1 MNGLIILSALG
12 AIVLLA
18 GSFGMKRWLVHLS
31 VIGLIAAFV
40 VNLFD
45 WNIAPEDAF
54 FYSDMVWVNRFA
66 VVFTQVIIALSVL
79 LLLLSQHHMR
89 GDPMH
94 GTEFFSIL
102 LFTVVGAQ
110 VMVMFNNLIMLFIGI
125 EILSI
130 SLYVLAGSYKRDVNS
145 NEASLKYFLM
155 GSFASAFLLMGI
167 AFIYGAT
174 GSMYMQPIGQYMIDN
189 AGNLPIM
196 AVVGLLLTVVGLGFK
211 VAAAPF
217 HFWAPDVYQGS
228 PTLVTAFMATI
239 VKVAAMAAF
248 LRLFLMA
255 LAPAVGDW
263 ELVLTAIAIL
273 TMTVGTLTALV
284 QKDFK
289 RLLAYSGIAHAGFL
303 LIGIV
308 ALDLASAGA
317 VLYYAVGY
325 SLATLTAF
333 AILMIVSEKG
343 DTSLAAFNGLAKRKP
358 LLAWTMTIAL
368 LSLAGIPPLAGFFGK
383 YYLFALAIGHDQ
395 WFLAILAILNSIVG
409 IYYYFYIIIAM
420 FIKQPALQAGGP
432 EGEMVLAPSGIAG
445 TLVLAITT
453 AGTIVFGLFPDLV
466 LELI

>member
-1 MNGLIILSALG
+1 MNGLIALSALG
-12 AIVLLA
+12 ALVLLV
-18 GSFGMKRWLVHLS
+18 GSFNGKKLLPFLS
-31 VIGLIAAFV
+31 VGGLVAVFV
-40 VNLFD
+40 INLFD

-54 FYSDMVWVNRFA
+54 YYSEMIWVNRFA
-66 VVFTQVIIALSVL
+66 VVFTEVIIAITILI
-79 LLLLSQHHMR
+79 LLLSQHHMR
-89 GDPMH
+89 GDPIH

-102 LFTVVGAQ
+102 LFTAVGAQ
-110 VMVMFNNLIMLFIGI
+110 VMVAYNNLIMLFIGI

-130 SLYVLAGSYKRDVNS
+130 SLYVLAGSYKKDVNS

-167 AFIYGAT
+167 AFLYGAT
-174 GSMYMQPIGQYMIDN
+174 GSMHMQPIGAYMVQHAAD
-189 AGNLPIM
+189 LPVM
-196 AVVGLLLTVVGLGFK
+196 AIVGLLLVVVGLAFK

-239 VKVAAMAAF
+239 VKVAAIASF
-248 LRLFLMA
+248 LRLFLMS
-255 LAPAVGDW
+255 LAPAIRDW
-263 ELVLTAIAIL
+263 EIIMTGIAIL
-273 TMTVGTLTALV
+273 TMTVGTVTALV

-308 ALDLASAGA
+308 ALDVVSSS
-317 VLYYAVGY
+317 VILYYALGY

-333 AILMIVSEKG
+333 AILMIVSERG
-343 DTSLAAFNGLAKRKP
+343 DTSLSAWNGLAKRKP
-358 LLAWTMTIAL
+358 VLAWVMTIAL

-383 YYLFALAIGHDQ
+383 YYLFALAIDHGQ

-420 FIKQPALQAGGP
+420 FIKEPETELALS
-432 EGEMVLAPSGIAG
+432 PSRITG
-445 TLVLAITT
+445 TLVLAVTT
-453 AGTIVFGLFPDLV
+453 AGTVVIGLFPDLV
-466 LELI
+466 LDLI